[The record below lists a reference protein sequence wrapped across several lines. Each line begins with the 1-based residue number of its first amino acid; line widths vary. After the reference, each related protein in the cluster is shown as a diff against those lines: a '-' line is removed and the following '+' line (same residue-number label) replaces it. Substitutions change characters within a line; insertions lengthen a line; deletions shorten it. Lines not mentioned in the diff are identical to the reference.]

1 MSSARPRRRG
11 LSPKARVAIS
21 FVLAAAA
28 ATMGLTGTTPTA
40 QAAPSTPKTPA
51 APMAPTQA
59 RPMVTG
65 AGASFPNLEIA
76 QWRADVARPPY
87 NLQINY
93 NPAGSTF
100 GRDQYRI
107 GLADFGQSDIP
118 FPPYELP
125 ALNATARKDFVY
137 VPVSAGAIGFLFNVV
152 GANGQQITDLKLTQ
166 PTVCRMFT
174 EPGMAWNDPDIVAT
188 NPGVALP
195 AEQIRPVVRSDS
207 SGTSYVLSEYCIA
220 TAPDVW
226 RAFIGRV
233 QATGTT
239 ADDEFMAGRPSS
251 SWPQLGGLVVGF
263 ASEGVVGIVANKSA
277 GRSTISYLEA
287 GYSVKVGLPVAKVRN
302 GSGTFTPPLPANS
315 TVALGY
321 AVPQANGTFLL
332 RYNGPDPRAY
342 FPSTYSYTIAQ
353 TTGFDP
359 AKGAVLA
366 TYLYYAVTKGQ
377 ERAEPLLY
385 SRLSSVLVNLALDKI
400 SQIPGAGPRPT
411 DLAGA
416 PPPPQVLGGSPTGVA
431 AAGAAKGASGGAK
444 APGGGPASQ
453 AGAGSGGA
461 DAAAD
466 PAAAA
471 AATGGEAVATDQGY
485 DLGLSDADV
494 KDLAEKVGS
503 TMAAS
508 TTTGPDLGEVAT
520 YLLIGFLLVGAGSF
534 LASGVTTSWQ
544 RR

>member
-1 MSSARPRRRG
+1 MTDRHLRRGRATSPVRRGRLTPSARI
-11 LSPKARVAIS
+11 AIAM
-21 FVLAAAA
+21 VLVAAAA
-28 ATMGLTGTTPTA
+28 VMGFTGASPQA
-40 QAAPSTPKTPA
+40 QAAPGVA
-51 APMAPTQA
+51 AQA

-93 NPAGSTF
+93 NAAGSTF
-100 GRDQYRI
+100 GRDQYRL
-107 GLADFGQSDIP
+107 GLVDFGQSDIP

-125 ALNATARKDFVY
+125 ALNASARKDFVY
-137 VPVSAGAIGFLFNVV
+137 VPVSAGAVGFLFNVI
-152 GANGQQITDLKLTQ
+152 GANGARITDLKLTQ
-166 PTVCRMFT
+166 AAVCRMFT
-174 EPGMAWNDPDIVAT
+174 EPGMAWNDPAIVES
-188 NPGVALP
+188 NPGIPLP
-195 AEQIRPVVRSDS
+195 AEKIRPVVRSDS

-239 ADDEFMAGRPSS
+239 ADDEFLAGRPTS

-263 ASEGVVGIVANKSA
+263 ASEGVVGIVSNGSA

-302 GSGTFTPPLPANS
+302 AAGVFTPPLPANS

-321 AVPQANGTFLL
+321 ALPQQNGTFLL

-353 TTGFDP
+353 TRGFDP
-359 AKGAVLA
+359 AKGAVLS
-366 TYLYYAVTKGQ
+366 TFLYYAVTKGQ

-416 PPPPQVLGGSPTGVA
+416 PPPPQVLGGP
-431 AAGAAKGASGGAK
+431 AAGAAGGARTPG
-444 APGGGPASQ
+444 AGGGA
-453 AGAGSGGA
+453 AGAQAGA
-461 DAAAD
+461 DAAAGD
-466 PAAAA
+466 AAAQAEAAAA
-471 AATGGEAVATDQGY
+471 AAAAGDAAATDQGY
-485 DLGLSDADV
+485 DLGLSEEDV
-494 KDLAEKVGS
+494 EKLAEDVGS
-503 TMAAS
+503 TLAAS
-508 TTTGPDLGEVAT
+508 TTTGPDLGEVTT

-534 LASGVTTSWQ
+534 LASGVRSSWQ

>member
-1 MSSARPRRRG
+1 MSSAASPRRR
-11 LSPKARVAIS
+11 LSPAARIAIA
-21 FVLAAAA
+21 FALLATA
-28 ATMGLTGTTPTA
+28 ATMGLTGTTPSA
-40 QAAPSTPKTPA
+40 QA
-51 APMAPTQA
+51 APMAPAAPTQS

-107 GLADFGQSDIP
+107 GLVDFGQSDIP
-118 FPPYELP
+118 YPPYELP

-174 EPGMAWNDPDIVAT
+174 EPGMTWNDPDIVAS
-188 NPGVALP
+188 NPGIPLP

-263 ASEGVVGIVANKSA
+263 ASEGVVGIVANKTA

-302 GSGTFTPPLPANS
+302 GSGQFTPPLPANS

-321 AVPQANGTFLL
+321 AIPQANGTFLL

-353 TTGFDP
+353 TKGFDP
-359 AKGAVLA
+359 AKGAVLS

-416 PPPPQVLGGSPTGVA
+416 PPPPQVLGGSPVA
-431 AAGAAKGASGGAK
+431 VAAGAAKGVGGATTS
-444 APGGGPASQ
+444 GGGPA
-453 AGAGSGGA
+453 GGA
-461 DAAAD
+461 NAAPGADGAVD

-471 AATGGEAVATDQGY
+471 AAAAAAPEGEAVATDQGY

-534 LASGVTTSWQ
+534 LASGVKTSWQ